1 MSSIRGIVKDIIIVA
16 TCVAVIWIGLT
27 AYFGAQNPFYVVSS
41 GSMYPEL
48 AMHDII
54 VISGYALFEDV
65 KIGDIIVF
73 DRPKDHDKV
82 IVHRVVA
89 VVDDDPLTLR
99 TKGDNNQNSI
109 VGTDYPITEEEYKGT
124 VVEIG
129 DHFGTGQTHVIP
141 QIGYITKI
149 LQPPINYIII
159 VVIIGIMIIR
169 EIVKR
174 QKKALVKQ
182 AKTESVIKRLP
193 FVKPEKTPSHR
204 IKRYHNEPKY
214 KEWFDKMRGL
224 KPIYEVLGITLL
236 EYKEIQNDLLKEK
249 ESQEKKSTE
258 KLGEEKPK
266 HDIDS
271 LLDELKRD
279 AEKTKIDN
287 N

>member
-16 TCVAVIWIGLT
+16 ACVAVIWIGLT

-54 VISGYALFEDV
+54 VISGHAPFEDV
-65 KIGDIIVF
+65 RIGDIIVF

-89 VVDDDPLTLR
+89 YVDDDPLTLR

-124 VVEIG
+124 VI
-129 DHFGTGQTHVIP
+129 HVIP
-141 QIGYITKI
+141 QVGYITKI

-169 EIVKR
+169 QIAKN
-174 QKKALVKQ
+174 KKASTEQ
-182 AKTESVIKRLP
+182 MKTESEIKDNNESQP
-193 FVKPEKTPSHR
+193 NEKIDGDLSWLD
-204 IKRYHNEPKY
+204 NY
-214 KEWFDKMRGL
+214 KNASKDF
-224 KPIYEVLGITLL
+224 TT
-236 EYKEIQNDLLKEK
+236 
-249 ESQEKKSTE
+249 QEKKSTE
-258 KLGEEKPK
+258 KPEENTKSEGIPEFFLDREKESEEKK
-266 HDIDS
+266 
-271 LLDELKRD
+271 
-279 AEKTKIDN
+279 
-287 N
+287 

>member
-1 MSSIRGIVKDIIIVA
+1 MSSIRGTVKDIIIIV

-54 VISGYALFEDV
+54 VISGHALFEDV
-65 KIGDIIVF
+65 RIGDIIVF

-109 VGTDYPITEEEYKGT
+109 VGTDYPITKEEYKGT
-124 VVEIG
+124 VI
-129 DHFGTGQTHVIP
+129 HVIP
-141 QIGYITKI
+141 QVGYITKI

-159 VVIIGIMIIR
+159 AVIIGLMIIR
-169 EIVKR
+169 QISKNKAGKHYEQVKAESEIKNYDKS
-174 QKKALVKQ
+174 Q
-182 AKTESVIKRLP
+182 P
-193 FVKPEKTPSHR
+193 NEKMDGDLSWLDA
-204 IKRYHNEPKY
+204 Y
-214 KEWFDKMRGL
+214 KNASKDF
-224 KPIYEVLGITLL
+224 TT
-236 EYKEIQNDLLKEK
+236 
-249 ESQEKKSTE
+249 QEKKSTE

-271 LLDELKRD
+271 LLDDLKRD
-279 AEKTKIDN
+279 TGKTKIDDN
-287 N
+287 

>member
-16 TCVAVIWIGLT
+16 ICVAVIWIGLT

-65 KIGDIIVF
+65 EIGDIIVF
-73 DRPKDHDKV
+73 DRPKDHNKV

-99 TKGDNNQNSI
+99 TRGDNNQNSI
-109 VGTDYPITEEEYKGT
+109 IGTDYPITEEEYKGT

-129 DHFGTGQTHVIP
+129 DYFGTGQTHVIP

-159 VVIIGIMIIR
+159 VVIIGLMIIR
-169 EIVKR
+169 EIVKS

-182 AKTESVIKRLP
+182 AKTESEIKNHDKSQP
-193 FVKPEKTPSHR
+193 NEKTDVDLSGLDT
-204 IKRYHNEPKY
+204 Y
-214 KEWFDKMRGL
+214 KNASKDFT
-224 KPIYEVLGITLL
+224 I
-236 EYKEIQNDLLKEK
+236 
-249 ESQEKKSTE
+249 QEKKSTE
-258 KLGEEKPK
+258 KPEENTKSEGEPEFFRNREKKSEEKK
-266 HDIDS
+266 
-271 LLDELKRD
+271 
-279 AEKTKIDN
+279 
-287 N
+287 